1 MTTFY
6 ALFVDHLL
14 VQQQHLSCS
23 QCQVL
28 VALTADL
35 ADVVEKEYRPVS
47 KALLARAGGRRLAVL
62 VEREIEVVR
71 GGLVVFYKRRVGP
84 VRRIGSFITTTLD
97 QKYALMG
104 NGLQEIRISE
114 LRLQHPRPS
123 LAAARGEQLPRA
135 GGRAE
140 SGWRRGPALHG
151 DEASTQ
157 LARR

>member
-84 VRRIGSFITTTLD
+84 VRRIGFFITTTLD

-104 NGLQEIRISE
+104 NGL
-114 LRLQHPRPS
+114 
-123 LAAARGEQLPRA
+123 
-135 GGRAE
+135 
-140 SGWRRGPALHG
+140 
-151 DEASTQ
+151 
-157 LARR
+157 